1 LIELQPKDSGGESAG
16 EVKSDNEITAE
27 LIKELMEDKGL
38 KGMIFNIEGL
48 KGTVDVTQRGPYQ
61 NVFFQEIEY
70 MNALLIEM
78 TRSLDEIDQGFK
90 GILSISEMMEQIISS
105 IALNRVPV
113 AWQTLAY
120 PSKRGLTSWL
130 ANLFQRIEQLN
141 QFKDDP
147 FNISKV
153 IMISRFFNPQSFLT
167 AIMQVIARAKSYEL
181 NKLYIQ
187 TEITKKA
194 IEEIDSSAKEGS
206 YVYGFVLEGAR
217 WDFQG
222 GFLDESRPK
231 EMFSVL
237 PVVYCKA
244 APVQVDAKE
253 DKSLYICPVYKTED
267 RGGGTYVFP
276 AQLKTRAPPRKW
288 ILAGVA
294 LILDVEGVSDATT
307 TSKEKK

>member
-1 LIELQPKDSGGESAG
+1 
-16 EVKSDNEITAE
+16 
-27 LIKELMEDKGL
+27 
-38 KGMIFNIEGL
+38 
-48 KGTVDVTQRGPYQ
+48 
-61 NVFFQEIEY
+61 
-70 MNALLIEM
+70 
-78 TRSLDEIDQGFK
+78 
-90 GILSISEMMEQIISS
+90 MEQVITS
-105 IALNRVPV
+105 IALNRVP
-113 AWQTLAY
+113 AYWNTLAY
-120 PSKRGLTSWL
+120 PSKRGLSSWL

-141 QFKDDP
+141 TFKDDP
-147 FNISKV
+147 FSINKV

-187 TEITKKA
+187 TEITKRS
-194 IEEIDSSAKEGS
+194 IEEIDSNAKEGS

-217 WDFQG
+217 WDQGG
-222 GFLDESRPK
+222 GFLDESKPK

-244 APVQVDAKE
+244 VPVNIDAKE

-294 LILDVEGVSDATT
+294 ILLDVEGVSDAATT
-307 TSKEKK
+307 KEKKKE